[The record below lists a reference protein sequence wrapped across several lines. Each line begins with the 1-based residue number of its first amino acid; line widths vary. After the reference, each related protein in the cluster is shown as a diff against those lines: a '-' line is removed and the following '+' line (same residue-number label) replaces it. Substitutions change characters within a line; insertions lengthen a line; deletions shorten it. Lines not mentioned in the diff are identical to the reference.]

1 MSGASA
7 IWLDGAPASALPL
20 PDRGLEFG
28 DGLFETLLLRAGQPL
43 YLSLHLQRLQIGLAR
58 LRFPE
63 CLARIEQYLQQ
74 AAAATA
80 ERGWPWAVLR
90 LTVTRGAGPRGYAP
104 PQQVRPRVL
113 LRTMKLQSDPLEMA
127 APASLALADIR
138 YATQPAL
145 AGLKHLNRLEQVLAA
160 AQAAAAGTDE
170 ALMLDQAG
178 QVVSVAS
185 GNIFALRDGVLYTPP
200 LHACGIAGTR
210 RRLIMQQLAPAC
222 GLQVREEAVT
232 VDQFAQCEEA
242 FYSNSL
248 VGLRPIG
255 RCRERTWHS
264 HAACQALFQ
273 RYREALP

>member
-1 MSGASA
+1 M
-7 IWLDGAPASALPL
+7 
-20 PDRGLEFG
+20 
-28 DGLFETLLLRAGQPL
+28 
-43 YLSLHLQRLQIGLAR
+43 
-58 LRFPE
+58 
-63 CLARIEQYLQQ
+63 
-74 AAAATA
+74 
-80 ERGWPWAVLR
+80 
-90 LTVTRGAGPRGYAP
+90 
-104 PQQVRPRVL
+104 RPRVL
-113 LRTMKLQSDPLEMA
+113 LRATKLQSDPLEMA
-127 APASLALADIR
+127 APAALALADIR

-160 AQAAAAGTDE
+160 AQAAAAGADE

-200 LHACGIAGTR
+200 LRACGIAGTR
-210 RRLIMQQLAPAC
+210 RHLIMQQLAPAC
-222 GLQVREEAVT
+222 GLQVREEVFT

-255 RCRERTWHS
+255 RCRERTWHT